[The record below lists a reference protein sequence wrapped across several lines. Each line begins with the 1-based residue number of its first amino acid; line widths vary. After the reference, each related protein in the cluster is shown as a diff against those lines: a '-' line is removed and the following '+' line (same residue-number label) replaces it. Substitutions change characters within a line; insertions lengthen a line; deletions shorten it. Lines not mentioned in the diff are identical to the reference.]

1 VTTGAQFTR
10 ETGQSGAFVRQE
22 SAFRDWI
29 SADGS
34 TGFPAE
40 AGRYHL
46 YVSYAC
52 PWAHRAIIARR
63 LKGLEDA
70 IDMSVV
76 DPIRDERGW
85 AFTGGD
91 FTDAV
96 NGFEFLSEA
105 YERTRPGFEG
115 RVSVPVLWDKETR
128 RIVNNESGDV
138 VRMLDQEFGEFA
150 DDTYDLYPA
159 DQRDGIDELNERI
172 YDTVN
177 NGVYKAGF
185 TTSQSIYESE
195 VHNLFETL
203 AVLDDRLAD
212 SRYLFGELPA
222 ETDWRLFTTLA
233 RFDAVYY
240 IHFKCSR
247 RRLVDHENLWPYFRD
262 LYQSFGIDDTVKL
275 DQIRSH
281 YYRTHPSINP
291 NRLVAVLPEA
301 DFSEPHGR
309 G

>member
-1 VTTGAQFTR
+1 MTTGAQFR
-10 ETGQSGAFVRQE
+10 EETGDGGAFVRQE

-34 TGFPAE
+34 SGFPAE

-70 IDMSVV
+70 IAMSVV

-85 AFTGGD
+85 AFSGGD
-91 FTDAV
+91 FTDPV

-105 YERTRPGFEG
+105 YERTRPGFDG
-115 RVSVPVLWDKETR
+115 RVSVPVLWDTETT
-128 RIVNNESGDV
+128 RILNNESGDV
-138 VRMLDQEFGEFA
+138 LRILDQEFGEFA

-159 DQRDGIDELNERI
+159 DLRDEIDELNERI
-172 YDTVN
+172 YDNVN

-203 AVLDDRLAD
+203 AVLDDRLVD
-212 SRYLFGELPA
+212 SRYLLGDLPT

-240 IHFKCSR
+240 NHFKCSR
-247 RRLVDHENLWPYFRD
+247 RRLVDYENLWPYFRD
-262 LYQSFGIDDTVKL
+262 LFQSYGIDDTVKL
-275 DQIRSH
+275 DQIRAH
-281 YYRTHPSINP
+281 YYKTHPSINP
-291 NRLVAVLPEA
+291 NRLVAVLPDA

>member
-1 VTTGAQFTR
+1 VTTGAQFR
-10 ETGQSGAFVRQE
+10 EETGEGGAFVRQE
-22 SAFRDWI
+22 SGFRDWI

-34 TGFPAE
+34 TAFPAE

-70 IDMSVV
+70 IAMSVV

-85 AFTGGD
+85 AFSGGD
-91 FTDAV
+91 FTDPV
-96 NGFEFLSEA
+96 NGFGFLSEA
-105 YERTRPGFEG
+105 YERTDWQFSG
-115 RVSVPVLWDKETR
+115 RVSVPVLWDTETK

-159 DQRDGIDELNERI
+159 DQRDEIDELNERI
-172 YDTVN
+172 YDNVN

-212 SRYLFGELPA
+212 SRYLLGELPT

-240 IHFKCSR
+240 NHFKCSR

-262 LYQSFGIDDTVKL
+262 LFQSYGIDDTVKL
-275 DQIRSH
+275 DQIRAH
-281 YYRTHPSINP
+281 YYKTHPSINP
-291 NRLVAVLPEA
+291 NRLVAVLPDA